1 MDRWLHTIRHP
12 LSAAKLYKNTSGLA
26 FAEFEFH
33 SMALTFTLRG
43 AHEHVI

>member
-1 MDRWLHTIRHP
+1 MGRWLHTIRHP
-12 LSAAKLYKNTSGLA
+12 VSATKVYINTRELA

-33 SMALTFTLRG
+33 SMALPFTLRG